1 MSLSKRGREAW
12 VRVRVLVL
20 LGPVPSPCPG
30 PTFRVVGSE
39 SVSVLI
45 DIKGEGRENMHVIE

>member
-12 VRVRVLVL
+12 VRVRVSVL
-20 LGPVPSPCPG
+20 LGPGPSPCPG

-45 DIKGEGRENMHVIE
+45 DIKGEGREKMHVIE